1 MSQQQKPKKKRYL
14 LKGTDK
20 YDKISY
26 RDKIM
31 LIKKVIID
39 NEQIKEVALTLYQ
52 TSH

>member
-1 MSQQQKPKKKRYL
+1 MSQHQKSKKKRFL

-39 NEQIKEVALTLYQ
+39 NEQIKEVAFFIYQ
-52 TSH
+52 TAH